1 MLCNDTGVL
10 PGSNYYFGPVS
21 LTSDFHYNIT
31 QCGSFFCEYGY
42 QIDRLYYDALLLA
55 YIVEGEFYITYHE
68 TDYTAHTED
77 AVLID
82 CRFPHRWTKH
92 FHLQGIDAEKYPF
105 FTMKAFHVF
114 INACI
119 V

>member
-105 FTMKAFHVF
+105 SP
-114 INACI
+114 
-119 V
+119 